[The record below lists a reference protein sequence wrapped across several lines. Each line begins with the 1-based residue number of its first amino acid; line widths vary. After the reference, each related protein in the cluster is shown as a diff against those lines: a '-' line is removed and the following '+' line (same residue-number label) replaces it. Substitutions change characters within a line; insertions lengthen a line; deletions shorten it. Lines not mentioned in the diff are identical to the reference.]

1 MKEESKTCIEVNQ
14 SQLDLLNDLANKLNK
29 KFGIA
34 LKLVKRKQV
43 IRKLFGI

>member
-1 MKEESKTCIEVNQ
+1 MKEESKTWIEVKQ
-14 SQLDLLNDLANKLNK
+14 SQLDLLNK
-29 KFGIA
+29 KFGTA

>member
-1 MKEESKTCIEVNQ
+1 MKEENKTWVEVKQ
-14 SQLDLLNDLANKLNK
+14 SQIDLINK

-34 LKLVKRKQV
+34 LKLVKRKQA

>member
-1 MKEESKTCIEVNQ
+1 MKEENKTWIEVKQ
-14 SQLDLLNDLANKLNK
+14 SQLDLLNK